1 MKNTN
6 IDQKIFEQLIPNNTL
21 YSPEQNN
28 NIIRELRNIIL
39 SNRINLGPNIETV
52 NIYNLIYIFIFCR
65 YQMKEEIIL

>member
-6 IDQKIFEQLIPNNTL
+6 IDQKIFEQQIPNNTL
-21 YSPEQNN
+21 YSPGQNN

-52 NIYNLIYIFIFCR
+52 NIYNLYIYFYFFVDT
-65 YQMKEEIIL
+65 K